1 MKYWLLTT
9 EYPPFFGG
17 GISTYCKFTAQMLS
31 DKGHEVSV
39 FINDTSVQ
47 NFEITTSK
55 KIRTIRF
62 NPSRTNSSSFLGHVT
77 NISYEF
83 ADIIKEFIGKEGK
96 PDIIEAQ
103 EYLGIA
109 YYLLQYKKLLY
120 DWCKDVPV
128 LITMHSPSFLYME
141 YNHVS
146 QYRYPNYW
154 ICEMERFCLQ
164 AADHVI
170 SPSQFM
176 VDELLKRFE
185 LKNKEVTII
194 PNPFFVGGYFNPI
207 EEKER
212 PNEIVFFGKLTVQKG
227 AFKLLEYF
235 KNLWDSAFTRPLF
248 LLGGQDIVYHPDGKT
263 MGDIIRKKYKTYI
276 DQGLLIL
283 EDRIE
288 PASVAKRLAKAE
300 VVIIPSCND
309 NLPYV
314 VFEMMALGKVLL
326 VSKQGGQ
333 FEVIEDGKDGFIF
346 DHEHPET
353 FATQLHKILILSDDE
368 RKIMAQ
374 NAVEKVS
381 SVYNLDNIYNQ
392 KFEVLNKLLKEQ
404 KSTSVFPFIRQNSI
418 DHFNIDHAPG
428 FEKDL
433 LSIIIPYFN
442 MGFYIDDTIQSALA
456 INYSPKEIIIIN
468 DGSNEKESLES
479 LNRYRNI
486 AGIKVV
492 DSINKGLAT
501 SRNAGALLA
510 QGEYIAFLDADD
522 KVDSTYY
529 SKAIKVLKQYDNV
542 HFVGAWTKYF
552 ENANATWPTFTP
564 EPPIIL
570 CHNMVNSSALVYKR
584 NAFIAAGQNAT
595 DMMFQGLEDYE
606 SVIAL
611 LSKGYPGVV
620 LPETLFYYRVRQNS
634 MIRAISTNKKLLLYE
649 YISKKHSEFYAN
661 FGAEVFNLLNA
672 NGPGYEL
679 DNPSLDYAV
688 YLKNPLL
695 NKFANKAVAI
705 IKNNPRLKK
714 AALGIYNKMKS

>member
-1 MKYWLLTT
+1 
-9 EYPPFFGG
+9 
-17 GISTYCKFTAQMLS
+17 MLS
-31 DKGHEVSV
+31 EKGHEVSV

-47 NFEITTSK
+47 NFEITAHQ
-55 KIRTIRF
+55 KIRIIRF

-83 ADIIKEFIGKEGK
+83 ADIVKEFIGKEGQ
-96 PDIIEAQ
+96 PGIIEAQ

-109 YYLLQYKKLLY
+109 YYLLQYKQLLY

-164 AADHVI
+164 AADHII

-176 VDELLKRFE
+176 VDELEKRFE
-185 LKNKEVTII
+185 LTNSELTII
-194 PNPFFVGGYFNPI
+194 ANPFFAGGFFKPV

-212 PNEIVFFGKLTVQKG
+212 PSQIVFYGKLTVQKG

-235 KNLWDSAFTRPLF
+235 KNLWDNAFARPLY
-248 LLGGQDIVYHPDGKT
+248 LLGGQDIVYHPEGKT
-263 MGDIIRKKYKTYI
+263 MGDIIRTKYKAYI
-276 DQGLLIL
+276 DQGLLQL
-283 EDRIE
+283 ENRIE
-288 PASVAKRLAKAE
+288 PASVAKRLSKAE

-333 FEVIEDGKDGFIF
+333 FEVIEDGKDGFVF
-346 DHEHPET
+346 DHEQPET
-353 FATQLHKILILSDDE
+353 FEVQLNKILQLNDDE
-368 RKIMAQ
+368 RKMIAQ
-374 NAVEKVS
+374 NAVKKVS
-381 SVYNLDNIYNQ
+381 SVYSLDTIYNQ
-392 KFEVLNKLLKEQ
+392 KIEVVNKLINKQ
-404 KSTSVFPFIRQNSI
+404 KSRSAFPFIRQHSNE
-418 DHFNIDHAPG
+418 HFNIDYTSEG
-428 FEKDL
+428 FEKGL
-433 LSIIIPYFN
+433 LSIVIPYYN
-442 MGFYIDDTIQSALA
+442 MGTYLDETVQSVLA
-456 INYSPKEIIIIN
+456 TNYSPKEIIIIN

-492 DSINKGLAT
+492 DSVNKGLART
-501 SRNAGALLA
+501 RNTGAEIA
-510 QGEYIAFLDADD
+510 NGEYLAFLDADD
-522 KVDSTYY
+522 KIDSTYY
-529 SKAIKVLKQYDNV
+529 SKAIKVLKHYDNV

-552 ENANATWPTFTP
+552 ENSNAVWPTFTP

-570 CHNMVNSSALVYKR
+570 FHNTVNSSALVYKR
-584 NAFIAAGQNAT
+584 TAFIAGGQNAT
-595 DMMFQGLEDYE
+595 NMMFQGLEDYE

-611 LSKGYPGVV
+611 LSKGYAGVV
-620 LPETLFYYRVRQNS
+620 LPEVLFYYRVRHNS
-634 MIRAISTNKKLLLYE
+634 MIRAVSKNKKLLLYE
-649 YISKKHSEFYAN
+649 YISKKHSAIYAN